1 MFKTWRGYRIFTF
14 IVTPTKYL
22 LITRKKRIT
31 RQCRNLGDTV
41 LINGSKWISSV
52 TGQIKD
58 GCEKRT
64 ASLLWWSC
72 QRCTTWWTLKK
83 QFSAKPK
90 LRAGLQ
96 NDQPA
101 SPRVWASW
109 KAGRT
114 RNCFR
119 LKETKETWQLNALRD
134 KGLDFWCC
142 CRYKGHYWNHRK
154 FE

>member
-41 LINGSKWISSV
+41 LIKGSKWISSV
-52 TGQIKD
+52 IGQIKD
-58 GCEKRT
+58 GCEKGQHCFCDAPAKGAQPDWPWRNSFQPNPNWEMGYKT
-64 ASLLWWSC
+64 TSL
-72 QRCTTWWTLKK
+72 Q
-83 QFSAKPK
+83 
-90 LRAGLQ
+90 
-96 NDQPA
+96 

-119 LKETKETWQLNALRD
+119 LKETKETWRLNALRD
-134 KGLDFWCC
+134 KGLDFCC
-142 CRYKGHYWNHRK
+142 CCCKGHYWNHRK